1 MKSALDVHR
10 MLLAKAVPHQIVRL
24 RARLTSADDLPR
36 VLGVQD
42 GCVAVRCYTVERSTG
57 PSFAAVLVPVGT
69 VPAPAE
75 LLEALDALSVL
86 PARAE
91 QVNAVTDYAAGLV
104 SPVCLPG
111 QVELLADAALE
122 VADVCYCAAGE
133 SGVAL
138 VIGGRD
144 LLLAT
149 GARVVTLPRPPV
161 ATLPGPR
168 NATDPGEEATVLR
181 LDRPE
186 RVRPV
191 G

>member
-10 MLLAKAVPHQIVRL
+10 TLLAKDVPHQIVRL

-42 GCVAVRCYTVERSTG
+42 GCLAVRCYTVERSTG
-57 PSFAAVLVPVGT
+57 PSFAAVLVPAGT
-69 VPAPAE
+69 VPVPAG
-75 LLEALDALSVL
+75 LLKALDALSVL

-111 QVELLADAALE
+111 EVELLADVTLE
-122 VADVCYCAAGE
+122 AESVCYCAAGE
-133 SGVAL
+133 GGLAL
-138 VIGGRD
+138 AIDARD
-144 LLLAT
+144 LLVAT
-149 GARVVTLPRPPV
+149 GARVAALPHPSA
-161 ATLPGPR
+161 ATVPDPR
-168 NATDPGEEATVLR
+168 NATAPAGAATVLR
-181 LDRPE
+181 LDRPA